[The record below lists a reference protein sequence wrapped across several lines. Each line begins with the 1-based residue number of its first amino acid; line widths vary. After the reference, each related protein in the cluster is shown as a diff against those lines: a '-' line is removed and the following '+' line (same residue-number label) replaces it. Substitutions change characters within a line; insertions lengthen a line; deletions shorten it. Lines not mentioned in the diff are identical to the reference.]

1 MKGERCGGG
10 VLTLAQEDSL
20 LALLQQGIPLCRR
33 PFEALA
39 DEIGCDEADVLAFL
53 DECRRQGLVRRFG
66 AVFDTR
72 RLGYR
77 SALCAAAVPPSE
89 LDAVAARLTPLSG
102 VTHCYLREP
111 SEATRVSLPL
121 NAFPHGSDSLA
132 ASVAIP
138 NLWFTLSYPA
148 DIFAAMADEVAAR
161 LKPYAVHVLP
171 ATRRYKVDVVFGAA
185 TRTRDESVEDDMPPV
200 TASDRAIIRVF
211 QGDTEARPDY
221 FAPIAETLGMKE
233 WDLLA
238 TLELWR
244 RCGRLKRIGL
254 LLAHR
259 NAGWTA
265 NGMCCWRIE
274 GDTTAAGRALAAC
287 DEVTHCYERPEAP
300 NFPFNL
306 FAMIHTRSPEEAS
319 ATFARLE
326 ETCRL
331 SAGTMLLSTR
341 EYKKTSMTFFA
352 NRSQPAPHMA

>member
-1 MKGERCGGG
+1 MKSVDGTKRLLGE
-10 VLTLAQEDSL
+10 
-20 LALLQQGIPLCRR
+20 LQQGIPLCRR
-33 PFEALA
+33 PFTALA
-39 DEIGCDEADVLAFL
+39 DEVGCNEADVIGFL
-53 DECRRQGLVRRFG
+53 DDCRAQGLVRRFG

-77 SALCAAAVPPSE
+77 SALCAAAIPISE
-89 LDAVAARLTPLSG
+89 LDDIAARITTLSG

-111 SEATRVSLPL
+111 THPSPSPFTLPPSP
-121 NAFPHGSDSLA
+121 FTF
-132 ASVAIP
+132 P

-161 LKPYAVHVLP
+161 LKPHEVHVLP

-185 TRTRDESVEDDMPPV
+185 TRARDESVEDDMPPI
-200 TASDRAIIRVF
+200 TSSDRAIIRVL
-211 QGDTEARPDY
+211 QGDTEIRPDY
-221 FAPIAETLGMKE
+221 FSALAAKLGMNE
-233 WDLLA
+233 WDLLS

-244 RCGRLKRIGL
+244 RRGRLKRIGL

-265 NGMCCWRIE
+265 NGMCCWRID
-274 GDTTAAGRALAAC
+274 GDTAEAGRALAAC

-300 NFPFNL
+300 IFPFNL
-306 FAMIHTRSPEEAS
+306 FAMIHARSPEEAS

-326 ETCRL
+326 ESCQL
-331 SAGTMLLSTR
+331 SAGTMLISTR

-352 NRSQPAPHMA
+352 N

>member
-1 MKGERCGGG
+1 MSEHRER
-10 VLTLAQEDSL
+10 L
-20 LALLQQGIPLCRR
+20 LEELQRGIPLCRR

-39 DEIGCDEADVLAFL
+39 DEVGCEEADVFALME
-53 DECRRQGLVRRFG
+53 DCRRQGLVRRFG

-77 SALCAAAVPPSE
+77 SALCAATIPPSE
-89 LDAVAARLTPLSG
+89 LDAAAARITPLAG

-111 SEATRVSLPL
+111 V
-121 NAFPHGSDSLA
+121 NGGSREDPTTNLA
-132 ASVAIP
+132 PP

-148 DIFAAMADEVAAR
+148 DIFPSMADEVAAR
-161 LKPYAVHVLP
+161 LRPHKVHLLP
-171 ATRRYKVDVVFGAA
+171 ATKRYKVDVIFGAS
-185 TRTRDESVEDDMPPV
+185 TRAREESVEDDMPV
-200 TASDRAIIRVF
+200 TARDRAIIGAL

-221 FAPIAETLGMKE
+221 FAPIAARLGMKE

-244 RCGRLKRIGL
+244 RRGRLKRIGL

-274 GDTTAAGRALAAC
+274 GDTTEVGRALAAC

-300 NFPFNL
+300 SFPFNL
-306 FAMIHTRSPEEAS
+306 FAMIHSRSMEEAA
-319 ATFARLE
+319 ATFAGLE
-326 ETCRL
+326 ERCRL
-331 SAGTMLLSTR
+331 AGGTMLISTR

-352 NRSQPAPHMA
+352 RTTSRA

>member
-1 MKGERCGGG
+1 MRNKI
-10 VLTLAQEDSL
+10 LA
-20 LALLQQGIPLCRR
+20 ALQQGISLCRR

-39 DEIGCDEADVLAFL
+39 DEVGCGEADVLAFL
-53 DECRRQGLVRRFG
+53 DGCRAQGIVRRFG

-77 SALCAAAVPPSE
+77 SALCASAVPSDE
-89 LDAVAARLTPLSG
+89 LDVVAARLTPLTG
-102 VTHCYLREP
+102 VTHCYERVEP
-111 SEATRVSLPL
+111 SEHQMPGARHQ
-121 NAFPHGSDSLA
+121 A
-132 ASVAIP
+132 P

-161 LKPYAVHVLP
+161 LRPYEVHVLP

-185 TRTRDESVEDDMPPV
+185 TRAREESVEDDMPPI
-200 TASDRAIIRVF
+200 TASDRAIIRAL
-211 QGDTEARPDY
+211 QGDTAARPDY
-221 FAPIAETLGMKE
+221 FAAIAGTLGMNE
-233 WDLLA
+233 WNLLS

-244 RCGRLKRIGL
+244 RRGRLKRIGL

-265 NGMCCWRIE
+265 NGMCCWRID
-274 GDTTAAGRALAAC
+274 GDTTEAGRALAAC

-300 NFPFNL
+300 CFPFNL
-306 FAMIHTRSPEEAS
+306 FAMIHTRSPDEAA

-326 ETCRL
+326 AKCGL
-331 SAGTMLLSTR
+331 SSGTMLISTR

-352 NRSQPAPHMA
+352 G

>member
-1 MKGERCGGG
+1 MRGPASE
-10 VLTLAQEDSL
+10 L
-20 LALLQQGIPLCRR
+20 LALLQQGIPLCKR

-39 DEIGCDEADVLAFL
+39 DEAGCDEADVIGFL
-53 DECRRQGLVRRFG
+53 EDCREQGLVRRFG

-77 SALCAAAVPPSE
+77 SALCAAAIPPSE
-89 LDAVAARLTPLSG
+89 LDDIAARITSLSG

-111 SEATRVSLPL
+111 SHPSPFT
-121 NAFPHGSDSLA
+121 
-132 ASVAIP
+132 IP

-161 LKPYAVHVLP
+161 LRPHEVHVLP
-171 ATRRYKVDVVFGAA
+171 ATKRYKVDVVFGAA
-185 TRTRDESVEDDMPPV
+185 TRARDESVEDDMPPI
-200 TASDRAIIRVF
+200 TSSDRAIIRAL
-211 QGDTEARPDY
+211 QGDTEIRPDY
-221 FAPIAETLGMKE
+221 FAALAAKLGMNE
-233 WDLLA
+233 WDLLS
-238 TLELWR
+238 TLEMWR
-244 RCGRLKRIGL
+244 RRGRLKRIGF

-306 FAMIHTRSPEEAS
+306 FAMIHARSPEEALG
-319 ATFARLE
+319 TFARLE
-326 ETCRL
+326 EKCGL
-331 SAGTMLLSTR
+331 ASGTMLVSTH
-341 EYKKTSMTFFA
+341 EYKKTSMTFFVG
-352 NRSQPAPHMA
+352 

>member
-1 MKGERCGGG
+1 MTSEKTKR
-10 VLTLAQEDSL
+10 L
-20 LALLQQGIPLCRR
+20 LEELQRGLPFCKR
-33 PFEALA
+33 PFAALA
-39 DEIGCDEADVLAFL
+39 DEVGCDEADVLGFL
-53 DECRRQGLVRRFG
+53 EECREQGLVRRFG
-66 AVFDTR
+66 AVLDTR

-89 LDAVAARLTPLSG
+89 LDAAAARLTPLTG
-102 VTHCYLREP
+102 VTHCYERKSFAIHP
-111 SEATRVSLPL
+111 SSF
-121 NAFPHGSDSLA
+121 AF
-132 ASVAIP
+132 P

-161 LKPYAVHVLP
+161 LKPHAVHVLP

-185 TRTRDESVEDDMPPV
+185 TRARDESVEDDMPV
-200 TASDRAIIRVF
+200 TARDRAIIGAL

-221 FAPIAETLGMKE
+221 FAALAEKLGMKE
-233 WDLLA
+233 WNLLA

-244 RCGRLKRIGL
+244 RRGRLKRIGL

-274 GDTTAAGRALAAC
+274 GNTTEAGRALAAC

-341 EYKKTSMTFFA
+341 EYKKTSMTFFVG
-352 NRSQPAPHMA
+352 

>member
-1 MKGERCGGG
+1 MDNVK
-10 VLTLAQEDSL
+10 L
-20 LALLQQGIPLCRR
+20 LALLQQGIPLCKR

-39 DEIGCDEADVLAFL
+39 DEVGCDETDVIGFVDA
-53 DECRRQGLVRRFG
+53 CRAQGLVRRFG

-89 LDAVAARLTPLSG
+89 LDAAAARLTPLSG
-102 VTHCYLREP
+102 VTHCYE
-111 SEATRVSLPL
+111 RVEY
-121 NAFPHGSDSLA
+121 
-132 ASVAIP
+132 ASHQALGAKHQIP

-148 DIFAAMADEVAAR
+148 DIFAAMADEATAR

-185 TRTRDESVEDDMPPV
+185 TRARDESVEDDMPPV
-200 TASDRAIIRVF
+200 TSSDRAIIKAL
-211 QGDTEARPDY
+211 QGDTTVCPDY
-221 FAPIAETLGMKE
+221 FAALAGTLGMKE

-244 RCGRLKRIGL
+244 RRGRLKRIGL

-265 NGMCCWRIE
+265 NGMCCWRID
-274 GDTTAAGRALAAC
+274 GDTTEAGRALAAC
-287 DEVTHCYERPEAP
+287 DEVTHCYERPQAP

-306 FAMIHTRSPEEAS
+306 FAMIHARSSEEAS

-326 ETCRL
+326 ETCQL
-331 SAGTMLLSTR
+331 SAGTMLISTR

-352 NRSQPAPHMA
+352 R